1 MGIKL
6 EKSVGRPVDII
17 LGNEQKCLK
26 VLPLET
32 QVLSFDLE
40 VPFMAPII
48 AKAALYCTLSS

>member
-26 VLPLET
+26 VLSLET
-32 QVLSFDLE
+32 QVLSSFYGPDNSQGST
-40 VPFMAPII
+40 I
-48 AKAALYCTLSS
+48 LYTL